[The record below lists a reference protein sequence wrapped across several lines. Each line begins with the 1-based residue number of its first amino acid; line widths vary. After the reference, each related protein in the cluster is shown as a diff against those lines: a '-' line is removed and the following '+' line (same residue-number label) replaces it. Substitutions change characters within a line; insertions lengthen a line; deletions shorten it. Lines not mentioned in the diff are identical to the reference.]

1 MIPVSNKTRSV
12 TRVGYKHPGFW
23 RQENTITILT
33 LSPGVTR
40 EWFCDSRQRLHHWQA
55 RKRDREFC
63 RWSVPRGITVFIVG
77 SWHSPTSLRVNNN
90 EQQPSVPRFVVPVGT
105 KHLIRR
111 SGFERAIRSRVLRA
125 AVKLDALAVAHVVD
139 NSRAPRDT

>member
-1 MIPVSNKTRSV
+1 MIPVSNKTCSV

-40 EWFCDSRQRLHHWQA
+40 EWFCESSQRLHHRQE

-63 RWSVPRGITVFIVG
+63 RWPVPRGITIFIVG
-77 SWHSPTSLRVNNN
+77 SWHSPTSLCVNHN
-90 EQQPSVPRFVVPVGT
+90 EQQPSVPPCVVPVGT
-105 KHLIRR
+105 KHPIRR
-111 SGFERAIRSRVLRA
+111 SGFERAIRRPVLRA
-125 AVKLDALAVAHVVD
+125 AVKLDALAVARVPD
-139 NSRAPRDT
+139 NFRAPRET